1 MGTTNGRGAWGR
13 MDICLCMAESLC
25 YPPEII
31 TALLIDSQ
39 FSSVQSLCC
48 VQLFVTPWTVARQAP
63 LSMRILQARILEW
76 VAMPSSRGSSQPR
89 DHIQVSHI
97 AGGFFTSW
105 ATRET
110 QRFPKKLRVTIWS
123 SMYPEQMKTLIQKD
137 TCTLGFITPL
147 STIAKTWKQPECPST
162 EEWIK

>member
-48 VQLFVTPWTVARQAP
+48 VQLFVTPWTAAHQASLP
-63 LSMRILQARILEW
+63 ITNSWRLLKLLSIQL
-76 VAMPSSRGSSQPR
+76 VMPSNHLILCHPLLLLPSIFPSIRISSNESVNR
-89 DHIQVSHI
+89 LYSNTKENVLKKECLYFIYLASWRLCWSEAH
-97 AGGFFTSW
+97 FFNLK
-105 ATRET
+105 
-110 QRFPKKLRVTIWS
+110 F
-123 SMYPEQMKTLIQKD
+123 MKRK
-137 TCTLGFITPL
+137 
-147 STIAKTWKQPECPST
+147 WKC
-162 EEWIK
+162 